1 MIHPV
6 IKAIEPLRAD
16 AQDAAEAAFRGN
28 VQRVLDLLAQAD
40 WNLNVVAPG
49 GHSRMTRANYMQA
62 QAWRGLVTGMTQ
74 PDKARATLVESGY
87 RLPDPERVE
96 RLVQGVR
103 EDAAS
108 AFDAF
113 GAKLVAKVGEDVTGA
128 SIEARSGVWVE
139 STLTVL
145 KGEVVERWRTK
156 RIINC
161 SVLGKLFH
169 QWPTRQ
175 VA

>member
-40 WNLNVVAPG
+40 WNLNVVAPRAR
-49 GHSRMTRANYMQA
+49 STMTRANYMRA
-62 QAWRGLVTGMTQ
+62 QAWRSTVEGITQ
-74 PDKARATLVESGY
+74 SDEARATPFESNY

-128 SIEARSGVWVE
+128 SIEARNGVWVE